1 MVQFKKWQLY
11 LVIIFSFFAII
22 FSLPNFFSKNTLKN
36 FPSFVPTDQIV
47 LGLDLQGGSYLLIEV
62 DSNSVVLE
70 NFETFS
76 DELRLSLRKNRVS
89 YSNFKISDNNISLKF
104 KKDSDKETISKILS
118 KYSQDLIFEFE
129 ENKLIN
135 ILFSDEKVKNIKD
148 TSVNQSIEVIRRRVD
163 EYGTKEPTIQRQGV
177 DRILLELPGISD
189 PERLKSLLGKTA
201 KLTLQIVDEDLSL
214 SDLKLGKTKPG
225 TVVYESDKEL
235 DLSGSPIL
243 YAVKKRNIIS
253 GDLLTN
259 AYPTLDKGV
268 AVVAFEFNIKEVE
281 SLERLQLII

>member
-1 MVQFKKWQLY
+1 M
-11 LVIIFSFFAII
+11 
-22 FSLPNFFSKNTLKN
+22 
-36 FPSFVPTDQIV
+36 
-47 LGLDLQGGSYLLIEV
+47 
-62 DSNSVVLE
+62 
-70 NFETFS
+70 
-76 DELRLSLRKNRVS
+76 
-89 YSNFKISDNNISLKF
+89 
-104 KKDSDKETISKILS
+104 
-118 KYSQDLIFEFE
+118 
-129 ENKLIN
+129 IN

-214 SDLKLGKTKPG
+214 SDLKSGKTKPG

-268 AVVAFEFNIKEVE
+268 AVVAFEFNNKGGRKFGKITTDNLGKKLAIVLDKKVISSPNIREPITGGKGIITGQFSFQEATDLSMLLRAGALPAPLTIVE
-281 SLERLQLII
+281 ERTVGPSLGADSIESGKFASILGFILIILAFLLT